1 MPDPEADRPADPA
14 TPRVRAAGGVVWR
27 QADDTVQVLLVH
39 RPRYDDWSMPKGK
52 LDDGESFEDAAVR
65 EVEEETGIS
74 AALGADL
81 GEVRYVDHKG
91 RDKVVRWWA
100 MEADRSR
107 TGETDVEH
115 LDPMDAEEVD
125 ELRWVPLDNADALLT
140 YPLDVEVL
148 GRFRAT
154 VGRR

>member
-1 MPDPEADRPADPA
+1 MPDPNDDAHEA
-14 TPRVRAAGGVVWR
+14 RVRAAGGVVWR
-27 QADDTVQVLLVH
+27 RTDTVEVLLVH

-65 EVEEETGIS
+65 EVEEETGIR
-74 AALGADL
+74 AALGEAL

-100 MEADRSR
+100 MEADRER
-107 TGETDVEH
+107 NGDTDVTE
-115 LDPMDAEEVD
+115 LQPMDPDEVD
-125 ELRWVPLDNADALLT
+125 QLRWVSLADADALLT
-140 YPLDVEVL
+140 YPLDVEVM

-154 VGRR
+154 VEPR